1 MNCGI
6 FKQQYLLVESGWVV
20 GAEGLGGGGG
30 GCQQLFHYKLIKA

>member
-20 GAEGLGGGGG
+20 GAEGLGGGAVNNSS
-30 GCQQLFHYKLIKA
+30 ITNS